1 MINIIYKNST
11 IPQNIAK
18 LAWIIKKRLPYFKRY
33 KYNSLIDITLAKTA
47 QLKKRNVV
55 SCFPFLQAPIS
66 DRRSLTSTIAVT
78 TLFTI
83 ALSSLLAHPLLAA
96 TRSIQEENYRI
107 HPDMVQ
113 YSSANTF
120 LITSADVKTTQ
131 ACGSPLTNN
140 CPNLPIV
147 HFQFG
152 ESTLS
157 SSERESL
164 LDGLHRCEITK
175 STPLHITGYT
185 CALGHEEANRVL
197 SFRRARVVAGVL
209 QAVGYTVHDKD
220 IQGRG
225 KENSLTNDP
234 NTYAMNRRVEI
245 SWN

>member
-18 LAWIIKKRLPYFKRY
+18 LAWIIKKRLPCFKRY
-33 KYNSLIDITLAKTA
+33 KYNRLIDITLARTA

-66 DRRSLTSTIAVT
+66 DRRSVASPIAVT
-78 TLFTI
+78 AIFTI
-83 ALSSLLAHPLLAA
+83 ALSSPLAHPLLAA

-107 HPDMVQ
+107 HSDMVR

-120 LITSADVKTTQ
+120 MITSADTQTTQ
-131 ACGSPLTNN
+131 ACGSPHTNN
-140 CPNLPIV
+140 CPQSPIV

-152 ESTLS
+152 ESTLTP
-157 SSERESL
+157 SERESL

-185 CALGHEEANRVL
+185 CALGREEANRVL
-197 SFRRARVVAGVL
+197 SLRRARVVAGVL
-209 QAVGYTVHDKD
+209 QAVGYTVNDKD

-225 KENSLTNDP
+225 KENPLTNDP
-234 NTYAMNRRVEI
+234 NTYAINRRVEI
-245 SWN
+245 SWD